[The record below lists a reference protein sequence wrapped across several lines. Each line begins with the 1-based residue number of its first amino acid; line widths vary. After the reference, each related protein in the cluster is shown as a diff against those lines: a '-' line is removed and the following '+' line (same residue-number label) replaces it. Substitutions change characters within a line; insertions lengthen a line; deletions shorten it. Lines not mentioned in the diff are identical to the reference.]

1 MPGFQE
7 IVGHE
12 EVIQH
17 LQNAIRLGKVSHA
30 YILSGEKG
38 SGKKLLANTF
48 AMALQCEKKGV
59 DPCQECRSC
68 KKAMSRNHPD
78 IIYTTHEKPNSIGIE
93 DIRTQLIED
102 VMIKPYCSSYK
113 IYIIDEAE
121 KLTLQAQNA
130 LLKTIEEP
138 PAYAVILLLTSNME
152 TFLPTI
158 TSRCVKLNLRPVQ
171 ESMVKDYLMEKMHL
185 PDYQAQMDAAFSQGN
200 IGKARQMAESDEFN
214 LMTEQAL
221 RILKKSNELEL
232 YEMVEMI
239 KELSAEKQNIDEYL
253 DLFAM
258 WFRDVLFFKATKE
271 VDGLM
276 FKDQLNYIKERA
288 KKSSYEG
295 IEKIIDAIGT
305 AKDRL
310 HANVNFDLVM
320 ELLFL
325 TLREN

>member
-1 MPGFQE
+1 MAGFQE

-78 IIYTTHEKPNSIGIE
+78 IIYITHEKPNSIGIE

-305 AKDRL
+305 AKERL

-325 TLREN
+325 TIREN